1 MVLRAMK
8 LRCRSIS
15 ASSQS
20 SESSPTISPAISLS
34 SQTSPD
40 LDPIGLA
47 HENSSFRFPQNLRTL
62 NAFPTKS
69 IYRIMVLGA
78 SKTGKT
84 SIIQQFL
91 YDQFSSKYEQTI
103 DDMYRGEF
111 EMHERKIVFDIQDV
125 SGSYVY
131 DFPGMRNVSFTS
143 ANAFILV
150 FSLESLES
158 WNEIYNLR
166 EMIHKE
172 KSTDTPIVIVG
183 NKADLHKSLDPEIP
197 HESVEA
203 ISVFDWEHGY
213 VQSSA
218 KDRSNVDKIFT
229 QLLQQFQVRYPY
241 QLKASES
248 TYRKLKKKEL
258 PFTASTSQ
266 PIALPCCPQLDWIK
280 VNSKVKT
287 SKIND
292 EDCLKRRQSLPRI
305 CPAHGIAKVDD
316 QSHTLLTDSLDQ
328 SWKMKGT
335 SHKSKSLC

>member
-20 SESSPTISPAISLS
+20 SESSPIISPAISLS
-34 SQTSPD
+34 SQTSQD
-40 LDPIGLA
+40 LD
-47 HENSSFRFPQNLRTL
+47 SSSLEGQYSTFRFPQNLRTP
-62 NAFPTKS
+62 NALPAKS
-69 IYRIMVLGA
+69 IYRILVLGA

-111 EMHERKIVFDIQDV
+111 EMHESKIVFDIQDV
-125 SGSYVY
+125 SGSYVH
-131 DFPGMRNVSFTS
+131 DFPSMRNVSFAS
-143 ANAFILV
+143 ADAFILV

-172 KSTDTPIVIVG
+172 KSTKTPIVIVG
-183 NKADLHKSLDPEIP
+183 NKADLYDSLHPGIP

-218 KDRSNVDKIFT
+218 KDRSNIDKIFT
-229 QLLQQFQVRYPY
+229 QLLHQFKVIYPY
-241 QLKASES
+241 ELKAFEP
-248 TYRKLKKKEL
+248 TYKKLKKKEL
-258 PFTASTSQ
+258 PFTASTS
-266 PIALPCCPQLDWIK
+266 PLISCPCCPQLDWIK
-280 VNSKVKT
+280 VNPKVNTSKVL
-287 SKIND
+287 D

-305 CPAHGIAKVDD
+305 CPAHSISKVHDH
-316 QSHTLLTDSLDQ
+316 SHSLLTDSLDQ
-328 SWKMKGT
+328 RWETKNV
-335 SHKSKSLC
+335 SHKSKSLS

>member
-8 LRCRSIS
+8 LRFRSTS

-20 SESSPTISPAISLS
+20 SESSPNISPALSLS
-34 SQTSPD
+34 SQTSQD
-40 LDPIGLA
+40 LDPIGL
-47 HENSSFRFPQNLRTL
+47 EEDYPSFRFPRNLRML
-62 NAFPTKS
+62 NALPTKS

-91 YDQFSSKYEQTI
+91 YDQFSSKHEQTI

-143 ANAFILV
+143 ADAFILV

-172 KSTDTPIVIVG
+172 KGTDTPIVIVG

-218 KDRSNVDKIFT
+218 KDRSNIDKIFT
-229 QLLQQFQVRYPY
+229 QVLQQFQVKYPY
-241 QLKASES
+241 ELKASEQA
-248 TYRKLKKKEL
+248 YRKQQRKMP
-258 PFTASTSQ
+258 PFTKSTSP

-280 VNSKVKT
+280 INPKVKT
-287 SKIND
+287 SKVHE

-305 CPAHGIAKVDD
+305 CPAHNIAKEDD
-316 QSHTLLTDSLDQ
+316 HSHTLLTDSLDQ
-328 SWKMKGT
+328 SWKTKNVR
-335 SHKSKSLC
+335 HKSKSLS

>member
-34 SQTSPD
+34 SQTSQD
-40 LDPIGLA
+40 LDPTSLEGQYPT
-47 HENSSFRFPQNLRTL
+47 FRFPQNLRTL
-62 NAFPTKS
+62 NASPAKS
-69 IYRIMVLGA
+69 IYRVMVLGA
-78 SKTGKT
+78 PKTGKT

-91 YDQFSSKYEQTI
+91 YDQFSSKYEKTI

-111 EMHERKIVFDIQDV
+111 EMQERQIVFDIQDV
-125 SGSYVY
+125 SGSYVH
-131 DFPGMRNVSFTS
+131 DFPGMRSVSFAS
-143 ANAFILV
+143 ADAFILV

-172 KSTDTPIVIVG
+172 KGMDTPIVIVG

-218 KDRSNVDKIFT
+218 KDRSNIDKIFT
-229 QLLQQFQVRYPY
+229 QLLQQFQVKYPY
-241 QLKASES
+241 ELKASEP

-258 PFTASTSQ
+258 PFTASTSP
-266 PIALPCCPQLDWIK
+266 PIARPCCPQLDWIK

-287 SKIND
+287 LKVHD
-292 EDCLKRRQSLPRI
+292 EDCLKRRKSLPRI
-305 CPAHGIAKVDD
+305 CPAHSIAKLDEY
-316 QSHTLLTDSLDQ
+316 SPTLLTDSLDQ
-328 SWKMKGT
+328 SWKTKNVR
-335 SHKSKSLC
+335 HKSKSLS